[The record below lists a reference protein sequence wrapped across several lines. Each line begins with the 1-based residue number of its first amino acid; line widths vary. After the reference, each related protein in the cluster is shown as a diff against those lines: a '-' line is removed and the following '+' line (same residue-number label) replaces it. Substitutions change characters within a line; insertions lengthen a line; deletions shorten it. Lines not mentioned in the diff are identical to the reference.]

1 MSDISSVISD
11 ILDGSQNALFTPEEL
26 KALSYQLQGSYD
38 NKPVEVLS
46 KDLFHRQTLTAV
58 QTLTFFQAQNNDVT
72 VTNVNNGQLPA
83 GESFTVHELLL
94 RFNPAETT
102 QPNDLIAQLEAF
114 RTALFDSYI
123 TVGVQNKTPW
133 VQIPGSRFLA
143 GFSGFQNLVEA
154 AANTP
159 VAIVGNATTIDF
171 RYNLSI
177 PKVIGEKVNFQAK
190 IDFKTA
196 LGGVLT
202 ANTTELVCILGGID
216 VRAR

>member
-1 MSDISSVISD
+1 MGISEVIAN
-11 ILDGSQNALFTPEEL
+11 ILETSQNALFTPEEL
-26 KALSYQLQGSYD
+26 RALSYQLQGSYD

-58 QTLTFFQAQNNDVT
+58 QAITFFQAQNNDVT

-94 RFNPAETT
+94 RFNAAPTT
-102 QPNDLIAQLEAF
+102 QPNDLLAQLEAF
-114 RTALFDSYI
+114 RVALSRSYI

-133 VQIPGSRFLA
+133 VQIPGSRFVA
-143 GFSGFQNLVEA
+143 GFSGFQNITAA
-154 AANTP
+154 AANTNAP
-159 VAIVGNATTIDF
+159 VVGGCSTVDF
-171 RYNLSI
+171 KYALSI
-177 PKVIGEKVNFQAK
+177 PKVIGEKVNFQMK
-190 IDFKTA
+190 IDFSAA

-202 ANTTELVCILGGID
+202 ANTTELMVILGGID

>member
-1 MSDISSVISD
+1 MATISD
-11 ILDGSQNALFTPEEL
+11 TINDILNGSENSMFTPEEL

-58 QTLTFFQAQNNDVT
+58 AGITFFQAQNNDPT

-94 RFNPAETT
+94 RFNPAPAV
-102 QPNDLIAQLEAF
+102 QPNDLIPQLEAF
-114 RTALFDSYI
+114 REALWDSYI

-133 VQIPGSRFLA
+133 VQIPGSRMIA
-143 GFSGFQNLVEA
+143 GFSGFQNDVEA

-159 VAIVGNATTIDF
+159 IAIVGNATTVDF
-171 RYNLSI
+171 RYMLSI
-177 PKVIGEKVNFQAK
+177 PKVIGEKVNFAANIQ
-190 IDFKTA
+190 FKTA

-202 ANTTELVCILGGID
+202 ANTTELVMILGGID

>member
-1 MSDISSVISD
+1 MNIAESISS
-11 ILDGSQNALFTPEEL
+11 ILDGSSNALFTPEEL

-58 QTLTFFQAQNNDVT
+58 QEIQFFQAQSNDDT

-94 RFNPAETT
+94 RFNPAPTA
-102 QPNDLIAQLEAF
+102 QPNDLIAQLELF
-114 RTALFDSYI
+114 RTSLFDAYI

-133 VQIPGSRFLA
+133 LQIPGSRFLA
-143 GFSGFQNLVEA
+143 GFSGYQNLAEA

-159 VAIVGNATTIDF
+159 AVAVGEASTVDF
-171 RYNLSI
+171 RYTLSI
-177 PKVIGEKVNFQAK
+177 PKVIGEKVNFTGK
-190 IDFKTA
+190 IKFKAA

-202 ANTTELVCILGGID
+202 ANTTELVMILGGID